1 VEGTVDVS
9 FLFFGGSLFA
19 EHFVTSKNG
28 INRQLSDFLLIKQRQ
43 RDKEKSSSSD
53 VMTLGLSKKLRSEA
67 ILIALISSCCRVQV
81 ESVQVQEIICS
92 QRIKRQRFR
101 NVTNLCISK

>member
-43 RDKEKSSSSD
+43 RDREGHSFSD

-67 ILIALISSCCRVQV
+67 ILIALISSCCRG
-81 ESVQVQEIICS
+81 SSGKCTSLRDNLFTGNKTTEIS
-92 QRIKRQRFR
+92 QRH
-101 NVTNLCISK
+101 